1 MVIGRGFKVF
11 LHVVGRVNLG
21 LPRTTLA
28 SSKASRAVDPSLD
41 PRGGVKFGQFFDQLY
56 LVLSQHPKSLGSG
69 FCHFRQYQGWLPSHA
84 MGLVLYQSL
93 ASLSHNLCAN
103 FTSLHLISRTN
114 YRPKVVAGLE
124 SYGFAVQAV
133 YPLLL

>member
-1 MVIGRGFKVF
+1 MVIGRGFKGF
-11 LHVVGRVNLG
+11 LHVVGRVNPG
-21 LPRTTLA
+21 LPRTTGA
-28 SSKASRAVDPSLD
+28 SSKASRTVDPSVD
-41 PRGGVKFGQFFDQLY
+41 PRGGVKFGQFFGQSC

-93 ASLSHNLCAN
+93 ASFFHNLCAN
-103 FTSLHLISRTN
+103 FTSLHLVGRKN

-124 SYGFAVQAV
+124 SYGFAVQAI